1 MFRKK
6 KVSVAKLELVVL
18 GESWDLLAYVK
29 RIRTANHVLR
39 ELRHELGNMDGT
51 IIDLDNPVRV
61 HDLDGTKPR
70 LRLQVEARH
79 VVAQQVKPTWNGM

>member
-6 KVSVAKLELVVL
+6 KVVVAKLELVVL

-51 IIDLDNPVRV
+51 VIDLDKPIRV
-61 HDLDGTKPR
+61 DELDGTNWR
-70 LRLQVEARH
+70 LRLEVEA
-79 VVAQQVKPTWNGM
+79 